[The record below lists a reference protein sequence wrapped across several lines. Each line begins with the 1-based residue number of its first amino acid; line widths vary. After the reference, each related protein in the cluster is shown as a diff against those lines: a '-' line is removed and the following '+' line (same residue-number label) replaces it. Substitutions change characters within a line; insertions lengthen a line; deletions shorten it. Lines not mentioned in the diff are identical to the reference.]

1 MVPNPALQRAYM
13 AIEATELVGLKV
25 RRHSVTDS
33 DLVLWVVADSAM
45 LIRLFFMYS
54 SVAVTV

>member
-1 MVPNPALQRAYM
+1 M